1 MGTIVHL
8 DLMGGVAL
16 LLWGLHMV
24 HSGIMRVRFRS
35 AAPSRAGTPQPFCG
49 LWRWIGVPGSNRMA
63 H

>member
-8 DLMGGVAL
+8 RRLAAL
-16 LLWGLHMV
+16 GPAHGSER
-24 HSGIMRVRFRS
+24 HHARS
-35 AAPSRAGTPQPFCG
+35 VPICGAFRAGTPQPFCG